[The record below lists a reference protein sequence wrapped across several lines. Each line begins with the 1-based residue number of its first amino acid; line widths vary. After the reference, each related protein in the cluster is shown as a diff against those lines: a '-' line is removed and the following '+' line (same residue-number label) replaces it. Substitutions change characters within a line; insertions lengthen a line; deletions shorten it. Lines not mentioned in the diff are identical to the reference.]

1 MSRTAS
7 ALRDSDLVA
16 FAAQGEADGRTSVIV
31 EAKRP
36 AVAPTAT
43 AHKKTSTSPR
53 ELLPAPPPKRRS
65 NAAQAT
71 GGAAKGLATQM
82 GELEDVLKQLGLADS
97 ARRNDLS
104 GSFVVEVTP
113 DQLRALACAPSV
125 QAIRCNR
132 MHRRVAA

>member
-1 MSRTAS
+1 MKATSP

-16 FAAQGEADGRTSVIV
+16 FAAHGEAAGRTSVIV

-36 AVAPTAT
+36 AVAPPAG
-43 AHKKTSTSPR
+43 AAKKTATSPR
-53 ELLPAPPPKRRS
+53 ELLPAPARRRAP
-65 NAAQAT
+65 AARGSVEALTQA
-71 GGAAKGLATQM
+71 M
-82 GELEDVLKQLGLADS
+82 CELEDLLKRLGLADA

-113 DQLRALACAPSV
+113 DQLRVLSRAPAV

-132 MHRRVAA
+132 VRRRAAA

>member
-1 MSRTAS
+1 MTKPLTP

-16 FAAQGEADGRTSVIV
+16 FAAQGEADGRRTSVIV

-36 AVAPTAT
+36 PVAPPAGTA
-43 AHKKTSTSPR
+43 KKTATSPR
-53 ELLPAPPPKRRS
+53 ELLPAPPKR
-65 NAAQAT
+65 
-71 GGAAKGLATQM
+71 GASAGNGAGKALATRM
-82 GELEDVLKQLGLADS
+82 GELEALLERLGLADT

-113 DQLRALACAPSV
+113 DQLRALACAPAV

-132 MHRRVAA
+132 VHRRLAA

>member
-36 AVAPTAT
+36 AVAPTAA

-53 ELLPAPPPKRRS
+53 ELLPAPPKRRA
-65 NAAQAT
+65 NAAQAAA
-71 GGAAKGLATQM
+71 GAAKGLATQM

-113 DQLRALACAPSV
+113 DQLRALACAPAV

-132 MHRRVAA
+132 AHRRVAA

>member
-1 MSRTAS
+1 MPRNAP

-36 AVAPTAT
+36 PVAPPAGT
-43 AHKKTSTSPR
+43 HKKTSTHPR
-53 ELLPAPPPKRRS
+53 ELLPAAPKRRAP
-65 NAAQAT
+65 AAN
-71 GGAAKGLATQM
+71 GAAKALAACM
-82 GELEDVLKQLGLADS
+82 VELEDVLKRLGLADS

-113 DQLRALACAPSV
+113 DQLRALACAPAV

-132 MHRRVAA
+132 VHRRVAA

>member
-1 MSRTAS
+1 MKSLP

-36 AVAPTAT
+36 TVAPPPA
-43 AHKKTSTSPR
+43 AMKKTTTSPR
-53 ELLPAPPPKRRS
+53 ELLPAPAKRRAPAV
-65 NAAQAT
+65 N
-71 GGAAKGLATQM
+71 GAAKALAQCMT
-82 GELEDVLKQLGLADS
+82 ELEALLSRLGLADA

-113 DQLRALACAPSV
+113 DQLRALSLDPAV

-132 MHRRVAA
+132 VHRRAAA